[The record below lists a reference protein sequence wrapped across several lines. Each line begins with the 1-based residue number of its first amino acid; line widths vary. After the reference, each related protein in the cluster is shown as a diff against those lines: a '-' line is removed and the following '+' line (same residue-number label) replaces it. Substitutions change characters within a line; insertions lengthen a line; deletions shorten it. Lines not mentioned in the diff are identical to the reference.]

1 MLEKAMHKCVLKPL
15 YSCLQSVLHDF
26 QLAGGLW
33 QRLQENLALAKAKQP
48 HELGVNGPRPPD
60 AHSIHRIRR
69 KLRAMCQMY
78 SPERKIM
85 ALLKVC
91 KLIYNIMQDQ
101 EGVYGWSYVSRV
113 YLKALK
119 VCML

>member
-15 YSCLQSVLHDF
+15 YSCLQAVLHDF

-119 VCML
+119 LCML